1 MSKALTRSEKSTA
14 PGRFAMRPQ
23 IGSGSAMLETN
34 KDLARKLIG
43 REDFDRDTYIS
54 IRRAE
59 PGFLVEVL
67 RYGVSPELF
76 KRVAK
81 DLGTDQKTFSRWT
94 GVAIQ
99 SVHRKLQNDKPL
111 SPSES
116 ERVLDVSKLIGEAQR
131 IVDESGNLEGFDA
144 AKWVG
149 EWVQTPV
156 PALGDRK
163 PAELLDTAVGAQ
175 EVLKVL
181 QQSQSGAYA

>member
-1 MSKALTRSEKSTA
+1 MSKALRRSERSA
-14 PGRFAMRPQ
+14 AAGRFTAYAQ
-23 IGSGSAMLETN
+23 TSSGSAMLETN
-34 KDLARKLIG
+34 KGLARKLTG
-43 REDFDRDTYIS
+43 RDDFDRDTYTM

-67 RYGVSPELF
+67 RYGVSPEVF
-76 KRVAK
+76 KRIAK

-131 IVDESGNLEGFDA
+131 IVDESGNPEGFDA

-175 EVLKVL
+175 EVLKIL